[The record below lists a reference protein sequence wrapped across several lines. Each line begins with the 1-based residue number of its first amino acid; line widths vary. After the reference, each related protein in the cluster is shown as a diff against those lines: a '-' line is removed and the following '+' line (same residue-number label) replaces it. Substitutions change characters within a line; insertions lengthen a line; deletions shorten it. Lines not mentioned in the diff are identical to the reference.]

1 MVDFIHKFRQVL
13 SSNTPCNMQCPEK
26 DKRRCFGDDH
36 IFNKHVQEP
45 LYRFAFSK
53 CLNQPLYRFNDDLH
67 TSLPIVVLAILVLSS
82 SMMKIGKC
90 MVLLF
95 RRSIGLVDSNRLT
108 NCSVPDMR
116 DIVDFDNFVR
126 PVLWCVCSS
135 MRAN

>member
-53 CLNQPLYRFNDDLH
+53 CLNQPLYRFNDNLH
-67 TSLPIVVLAILVLSS
+67 TSLPIVVLAILVLSR

-95 RRSIGLVDSNRLT
+95 RRSIGLVDFKSKDHLFLQMNLPCHT
-108 NCSVPDMR
+108 ITYTASVKDR
-116 DIVDFDNFVR
+116 DN
-126 PVLWCVCSS
+126 
-135 MRAN
+135 

>member
-1 MVDFIHKFRQVL
+1 
-13 SSNTPCNMQCPEK
+13 
-26 DKRRCFGDDH
+26 
-36 IFNKHVQEP
+36 
-45 LYRFAFSK
+45 
-53 CLNQPLYRFNDDLH
+53 
-67 TSLPIVVLAILVLSS
+67 
-82 SMMKIGKC
+82 MMKIGKC